1 MPSRVMAWA
10 VRPCR
15 RHPLPGATR
24 RPAGPSVP
32 IGCGAPL
39 NRKEVKNN
47 PDTIV
52 SAVRRS
58 FRSFPAPS

>member
-1 MPSRVMAWA
+1 MEWRGLSGLVVVTPTWCQAKA
-10 VRPCR
+10 CR
-15 RHPLPGATR
+15 A
-24 RPAGPSVP
+24 AGSDRLR
-32 IGCGAPL
+32 GPL
-39 NRKEVKNN
+39 NRMEVKNN